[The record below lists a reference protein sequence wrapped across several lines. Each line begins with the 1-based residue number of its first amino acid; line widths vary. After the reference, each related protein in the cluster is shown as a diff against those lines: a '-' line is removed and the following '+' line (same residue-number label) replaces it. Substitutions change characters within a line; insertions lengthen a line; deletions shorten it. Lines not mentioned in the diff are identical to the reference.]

1 LNIHRNNRK
10 YPDGVTMINDFAHDL
25 AQAIVSMDDKA
36 ASDLCRKAAESGMPP
51 AEILTDGLI
60 KGMEEVGK
68 KYEIGD
74 YSVADLLLCSDALY
88 AGLSVLQPYLVKGRV
103 HKAGHVVLG
112 VIQGDIHDIGKN
124 LVKVMLEGSNYK
136 VTDLGQDVPYAD
148 FVNAAVEA
156 NADIIGLSSLLSTAI
171 PGMAEV
177 IAILNQRGLRQR
189 FKVIIGGASVTPAYA
204 LKIGAD
210 GYAETAPSAVKL
222 VQSLLKDRKY

>member
-1 LNIHRNNRK
+1 MM
-10 YPDGVTMINDFAHDL
+10 DDFIFEL
-25 AQAIVSMDDKA
+25 AQSIVLMDDK
-36 ASDLCRKAAESGMPP
+36 SVSELCRKAAESGMPP
-51 AEILTDGLI
+51 VEILTGGLI

-68 KYEIGD
+68 KYETGD

-88 AGLSVLQPYLVKGRV
+88 AGLAILQPYLVKDKV

-124 LVKVMLEGSNYK
+124 LVKVMLEGANFT

-148 FVNAAVEA
+148 FVNAAVEV
-156 NADIIGLSSLLSTAI
+156 NADIIGLSSLLSTAA

-177 IAILNQRGLRQR
+177 IAILNQRGLRRR
-189 FKVIIGGASVTPAYA
+189 FKVIVGGASVTPAYSA
-204 LKIGAD
+204 KIGAD

-222 VQSLLKDRKY
+222 VQSLLKDRT